1 MPKTLTWHTLKLGQI
16 AYSLKNKESLLK
28 KKKTQQFQTIL
39 GKHSKQYPSDVY
51 FH

>member
-28 KKKTQQFQTIL
+28 KKKTPTIL
-39 GKHSKQYPSDVY
+39 DN
-51 FH
+51 FRETF